1 MSVPMSRRALAAA
14 VVALVLPLSACGS
27 GGDDGGTTDASGKVE
42 GDITF
47 QTWNLRANFKSYF
60 EDLIAGFEHKYP
72 GTHVKWVDQPAE
84 GYADKLGADAA
95 GGTLP
100 DVVNV
105 SPDLVAPLARAG
117 LVLDLD
123 KAAAKYRP
131 EYLDAAW
138 SSHRVPGMNGTYAF
152 PWYLNTGPL
161 FYNKALFT
169 KAGLDPDQPPRTYD
183 ELFTDALRMAEKS
196 DGKVATLA
204 NVPTIEDFGRYG
216 VPLMNEQGTGFAF
229 NDPKGVELLTK
240 YKALYDAKALDPQAL
255 TATGESSGK
264 KFLTGAVAMNPGSAL
279 DLGNF
284 KKNAPGLYRNI
295 GITDQITSTGHVNM
309 YVMGVMVNSRT
320 RHTPA
325 RGRLRALRHRRAE
338 PDVLR
343 QEGRHLPEHRRLP
356 GRPVLH
362 QGGRHRRDPGAD
374 RRREVAEERRQLH
387 ARAVQRADED
397 RTAQRGRQGAPGQGE
412 PPGSPR
418 QRCQGRRPAA
428 PAGLTAMA
436 APLRIKRQLPF
447 GPWLFAAP
455 GLLVTGAF
463 VLYPFGS
470 TLANSFTDRRTL
482 VPGHFVGLAN
492 FRELLHDEMFW
503 TGLRNSVLYILGVVP
518 ALVVLPLLLALLVR
532 KNIPGITF
540 FRSVFYTPVVASI
553 VVVGLIW
560 VWLLDERGLV
570 NSLLESVGIGRIGF
584 LSDQWLLLLSA
595 MAVTVWKGLGY
606 YMIIYMAA
614 LANVPRELHE
624 AAAVDGA
631 GPVRRFLSVTVP
643 AVRSTM
649 VLVPPRSP
657 RSPPSR
663 CSPRCT

>member
-1 MSVPMSRRALAAA
+1 MPMSRRALAAA

-131 EYLDAAW
+131 EYLDGAW

-183 ELFTDALRMAEKS
+183 ELFADALRMAEKS

-325 RGRLRALRHRRAE
+325 A
-338 PDVLR
+338 
-343 QEGRHLPEHRRLP
+343 
-356 GRPVLH
+356 
-362 QGGRHRRDPGAD
+362 
-374 RRREVAEERRQLH
+374 VA
-387 ARAVQRADED
+387 
-397 RTAQRGRQGAPGQGE
+397 
-412 PPGSPR
+412 
-418 QRCQGRRPAA
+418 
-428 PAGLTAMA
+428 
-436 APLRIKRQLPF
+436 
-447 GPWLFAAP
+447 FA
-455 GLLVTGAF
+455 
-463 VLYPFGS
+463 
-470 TLANSFTDRRTL
+470 
-482 VPGHFVGLAN
+482 HFVTDARNQMSFAKKVAIFPSTAGSLDDPY
-492 FRELLHDEMFW
+492 FTKEDGTDE
-503 TGLRNSVLYILGVVP
+503 TR
-518 ALVVLPLLLALLVR
+518 VR
-532 KNIPGITF
+532 IAAAKSLKNA
-540 FRSVFYTPVVASI
+540 VNYTPVLFSEQMKTALRNEVAKALQGKESPQEALDNA
-553 VVVGLIW
+553 VKAADR
-560 VWLLDERGLV
+560 LLQQG
-570 NSLLESVGIGRIGF
+570 
-584 LSDQWLLLLSA
+584 
-595 MAVTVWKGLGY
+595 
-606 YMIIYMAA
+606 
-614 LANVPRELHE
+614 
-624 AAAVDGA
+624 
-631 GPVRRFLSVTVP
+631 
-643 AVRSTM
+643 
-649 VLVPPRSP
+649 
-657 RSPPSR
+657 
-663 CSPRCT
+663 